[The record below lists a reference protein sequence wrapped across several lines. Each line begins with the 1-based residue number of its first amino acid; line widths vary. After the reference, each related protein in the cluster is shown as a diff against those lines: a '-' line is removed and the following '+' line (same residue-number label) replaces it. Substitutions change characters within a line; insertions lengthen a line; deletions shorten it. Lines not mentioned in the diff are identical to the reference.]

1 MKIDELEEIT
11 EIDIRDYIDFR
22 ENVKSNMEHPEWLG
36 DFTIAEIK
44 EALESESMKI
54 WVYKSNNENVCS
66 MMLLK
71 SSEKSLQKL
80 ELNLEA
86 AEVVDYGPMFVNPKF
101 VGNGLQY
108 QMLKRLDQF
117 CQSKG
122 YKYAASTVHPD
133 NVFSIK
139 NIEKD
144 NFILQSVKEFKRG
157 LRNIYLK
164 KY

>member
-11 EIDIRDYIDFR
+11 EIDIKDYIDFR

-44 EALESESMKI
+44 EGLESESMKI

-117 CQSKG
+117 CQNKG

>member
-11 EIDIRDYIDFR
+11 EIDIKDYIDFR

-44 EALESESMKI
+44 EGLESESMKI

-71 SSEKSLQKL
+71 SSEKSLRKL

-108 QMLKRLDQF
+108 QMLKRLDQL

>member
-44 EALESESMKI
+44 EGLESESMKI

-122 YKYAASTVHPD
+122 YKYAVSTVHPD

>member
-11 EIDIRDYIDFR
+11 EIDLKDYIDFR

-44 EALESESMKI
+44 EGLESESMKI

-101 VGNGLQY
+101 VGNSLQY

-122 YKYAASTVHPD
+122 YKYAASTVNPD

>member
-11 EIDIRDYIDFR
+11 ETDIRDYIDFR

-44 EALESESMKI
+44 EGLESESMKI

-122 YKYAASTVHPD
+122 YKYAVSTVHPD

>member
-44 EALESESMKI
+44 EGLESESMKI

-117 CQSKG
+117 CQSKD
-122 YKYAASTVHPD
+122 YKYAVSTVHPD

-139 NIEKD
+139 NI
-144 NFILQSVKEFKRG
+144 
-157 LRNIYLK
+157 
-164 KY
+164 